1 MPRTTRTKPLSLSL
15 YLIKQGANESAL
27 FRSTAGLGIH
37 TVSYET
43 QRLGK
48 LYVRQSDEKRPTWTR
63 LFMGR
68 VTPDISNVRSK
79 SVSALWV
86 IPVGTRLFAAAFGYG
101 RMLLSPGSFEE
112 DFGLKVTLNCVDPN
126 KVHSI
131 DRTTLD
137 TLHTSVLIDFR
148 DVTNLLE
155 QYLALYQSTRY
166 KDFFAFVDHI
176 RLIRDPVRIQG
187 LNDALSRR
195 SKIRMPIDFGS
206 ASRKRSTGN

>member
-1 MPRTTRTKPLSLSL
+1 
-15 YLIKQGANESAL
+15 
-27 FRSTAGLGIH
+27 
-37 TVSYET
+37 
-43 QRLGK
+43 
-48 LYVRQSDEKRPTWTR
+48 
-63 LFMGR
+63 MGR

-137 TLHTSVLIDFR
+137 TISRHSQIQASHLAPIGEFGLDVEQDILQAVTGEPNNTSLGKKLAGKDSLHTSVLIDFR